1 MKNKTTYNPDV
12 LNCLANLSND
22 EVFTPPALA
31 NQVLDMLPQ
40 ELFRDP
46 KTKFLDPVSKSGVF
60 LREIVKRLDRGLA
73 TVIPDRQQRIDHI
86 MHNQVYGVAITEL
99 TSHISR
105 RSLYCSMRAN
115 SEYSVSQ
122 FPNPEGNVKYKAL
135 RHTWNTNGKCI
146 YCGASKE
153 VYERTDADEQYAYL
167 FLHTDN
173 PERLFPNMKFDV
185 IIGNPPYQLSD
196 GGGSNQ
202 ISAKPIYNLF
212 VNQAKKLNPR
222 HLCMIIPSRWFAGGK
237 GLDDFRKEMLNDKN
251 LVCINHFPKSRECF
265 QGVDIA
271 GGVCYFL
278 RTKGYNGLCKFTTT
292 TGEISSTR
300 MRALNEYPILI
311 ADNIGV
317 DVINKVKSISNFFYN
332 DRVLPRNSFGF
343 TSSARGKSK
352 PFEGCISLISSE
364 GVSYETVGSVTKNKN
379 LLNKYKISVGTLNP
393 DRGGVNNASDGMSN
407 VTTKVRILNPNEVVT
422 ETYIV
427 VDTLNTRVEAEN
439 CATYMRTKFVRYLI
453 LLTVSSMHIV
463 RENYQFVPLQDFSHP
478 WTDDM
483 LYKKYNLDEKE
494 IAFIESMIRPME

>member
-1 MKNKTTYNPDV
+1 MKNKTIYNPDV

-122 FPNPEGNVKYKAL
+122 FPNPEGNVMYKAL
-135 RHTWNTNGKCI
+135 RHTWNTNGKCV

-153 VYERTDADEQYAYL
+153 VYERTDADEQYAYQ
-167 FLHTDN
+167 FIHTDN

-185 IIGNPPYQLSD
+185 IIGNPPYQLNI
-196 GGGSNQ
+196 GVEKENYG
-202 ISAKPIYNLF
+202 IPIYQKF
-212 VNQAKKLNPR
+212 IQQAKRLNPR
-222 HLCMIIPSRWFAGGK
+222 YLTMIIPSRWFTGGR
-237 GLDDFRKEMLNDKN
+237 GLDEFRAEMLNDSHIKYIKDFIDSKD
-251 LVCINHFPKSRECF
+251 VFP
-265 QGVDIA
+265 
-271 GGVCYFL
+271 
-278 RTKGYNGLCKFTTT
+278 
-292 TGEISSTR
+292 
-300 MRALNEYPILI
+300 
-311 ADNIGV
+311 GV
-317 DVINKVKSISNFFYN
+317 DVS
-332 DRVLPRNSFGF
+332 
-343 TSSARGKSK
+343 
-352 PFEGCISLISSE
+352 
-364 GVSYETVGSVTKNKN
+364 
-379 LLNKYKISVGTLNP
+379 
-393 DRGGVNNASDGMSN
+393 GGVNFFLWAKDYSGLCEYINVFNGKETKSVRRLNQYKVFPRYNQSLSIIQKVMSFGEKVVSPLVSSQTPFGFITTFRGKDN
-407 VTTKVRILNPNEVVT
+407 KNEGDLDLHTSGGVTYVTKEEVNRHAEWIDKYKLIFSKATCEHAGTPDKTGRYRVFSTMKILKPDEICTQSYLVGGVFDSLE
-422 ETYIV
+422 ETM
-427 VDTLNTRVEAEN
+427 N
-439 CATYMRTKFVRYLI
+439 YMGYLKTSFVRALM
-453 LLTVSSMHIV
+453 LPTLTSQDISADKF
-463 RENYQFVPLQDFSHP
+463 QFVPLQDFSHP

-494 IAFIESMIRPME
+494 IAFIESIIRPME